1 MGSSS
6 ADGKNVQV
14 AGILVDIG
22 GARSV
27 CAAADSSP
35 GTRFRAAIAARP
47 PEESSGRSPCTIQRR
62 RTMPETFGKRQRKD
76 VKAKK
81 AAAAEERRLARV
93 QRRRDREAGLIE
105 PGPPVA
111 TAEEIESQLGNVPP
125 GLVD

>member
-1 MGSSS
+1 MGRGVPKPGVREN
-6 ADGKNVQV
+6 ARL

-22 GARSV
+22 RRAEPS
-27 CAAADSSP
+27 AAFDGSP
-35 GTRFRAAIAARP
+35 GRLLSAGIAACAGRRTNET
-47 PEESSGRSPCTIQRR
+47 EEM
-62 RTMPETFGKRQRKD
+62 TMPETFGKRQRKD

-111 TAEEIESQLGNVPP
+111 TPEEIESQLGIVPP
-125 GLVD
+125 GLAD

>member
-1 MGSSS
+1 MGRGVPKPGVREN
-6 ADGKNVQV
+6 ARL

-22 GARSV
+22 RRAEPS
-27 CAAADSSP
+27 AAFDGSP
-35 GTRFRAAIAARP
+35 GTLLSAGIAACAGRRTNET
-47 PEESSGRSPCTIQRR
+47 EEM
-62 RTMPETFGKRQRKD
+62 TMPETFGKRQRKD

-111 TAEEIESQLGNVPP
+111 TPEEIESQLGIVPP
-125 GLVD
+125 GLAD